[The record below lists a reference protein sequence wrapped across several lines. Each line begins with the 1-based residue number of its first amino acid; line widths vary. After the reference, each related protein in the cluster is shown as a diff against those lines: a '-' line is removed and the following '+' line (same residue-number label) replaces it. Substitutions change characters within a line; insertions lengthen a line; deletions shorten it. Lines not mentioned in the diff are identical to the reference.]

1 MLMPISGVVIKCR
14 PECTAHLEQ
23 TLARPD
29 SVEIH
34 GTLPDGSLIAVIEA
48 DSVEEETRI
57 VMGLLETDGVI
68 DVRLAYHNF
77 EDINNESDS
86 NGQKGGF
93 VDGLDQ
99 A

>member
-1 MLMPISGVVIKCR
+1 MPISGVVIKCR
-14 PECTAHLEQ
+14 PEYAAYLSQ
-23 TLARPD
+23 TLAQPD

-34 GTLPDGSLIAVIEA
+34 GALPDGSIVAVIEA

-57 VMGLLETDGVI
+57 VTAVLETSGVI

-77 EDINNESDS
+77 EDLHVESDS
-86 NGQKGGF
+86 NWHKGGF
-93 VDGLDQ
+93 VDGSDQ